1 MNLSARLAS
10 IALLSVGVVFAGV
23 GCAADPAEADAN
35 DTEATGG
42 VDGEGSSEDELV
54 SERQL
59 MGSELPEKTVSLTFD
74 DGPGPR
80 TAELAEYLAGKGIH
94 ATFFING
101 KNVAGRQAAID
112 TIVGRGHLLAN
123 HTHNHLQLTR
133 QSAEKVVSE
142 VSLTDALIERA
153 QPDAPSLIRAPFGAW
168 NANTARAIN
177 ASPMK
182 KYVGSVFWDVGGALT
197 NTAAAD
203 WDCWGKSVSVQRC
216 GELYVQETRA
226 KKRGIILMH
235 DTHGKTVDMVKTVLV
250 PQLIAD
256 GYTFAKLPDVPSV
269 KRALE
274 ANSDGPPPANGCS
287 SSTLGKTV
295 PENACVQSRT
305 DQKWYR
311 CVAGEWAAS
320 STTDSKCI
328 ARHPI
333 P

>member
-1 MNLSARLAS
+1 MKLPAQLVSV
-10 IALLSVGVVFAGV
+10 ALLSVGVAFAGV
-23 GCAADPAEADAN
+23 GCAADPAEGDDA
-35 DTEATGG
+35 EATSG

-59 MGSELPEKTVSLTFD
+59 MGSELPDKTVSLTFD

-80 TAELAEYLAGKGIH
+80 TAELAEYLASKGIH

-123 HTHNHLQLTR
+123 HTQNHLQLTR
-133 QSAEKVVSE
+133 QTAEKVVSE

-153 QPDAPSLIRAPFGAW
+153 QPDGPSLLRAPFGAW
-168 NANTARAIN
+168 NGTTARAVN

-182 KYVGSVFWDVGGALT
+182 KYVGSVFWDIGGALT
-197 NTAAAD
+197 NSAAAD
-203 WDCWGKSVSVQRC
+203 WDCWGKNVSVQRC

-226 KKRGIILMH
+226 RKRGIILMH
-235 DTHGKTVDMVKTVLV
+235 DVHNKTVDMVKNVLV

-274 ANSDGPPPANGCS
+274 ATSDGPPPANGCA

-295 PENACVQSRT
+295 PENACVQSRN

-320 STTDSKCI
+320 SDTDAKCI